1 MKHILAQSRIQWI
14 WSKWW
19 QLRISNRMLH
29 LLVSYSLLIS
39 NSPDKSF
46 DMFNLCSPNE
56 NISFSTLLAAT
67 LMNAESGCAAKSNS
81 NYSPAT
87 TSNTDGKNPRIA
99 IWCKSKWHY
108 LFWLFWIPLLFYF
121 NLAVLIF
128 LVSVHYIKH
137 PSMGCFDTRG
147 ALPILTSKNLN
158 DAKIECSKHPQCY
171 MFRDKCGDESEF
183 SYCTKTATL
192 KTSKTSCGSNLYR
205 PGNFR
210 MWHLNYC
217 INI

>member
-1 MKHILAQSRIQWI
+1 M
-14 WSKWW
+14 
-19 QLRISNRMLH
+19 
-29 LLVSYSLLIS
+29 
-39 NSPDKSF
+39 
-46 DMFNLCSPNE
+46 
-56 NISFSTLLAAT
+56 
-67 LMNAESGCAAKSNS
+67 
-81 NYSPAT
+81 
-87 TSNTDGKNPRIA
+87 
-99 IWCKSKWHY
+99 
-108 LFWLFWIPLLFYF
+108 LFYL

-183 SYCTKTATL
+183 GYCTKTATL

-217 INI
+217 IDIYLC

>member
-1 MKHILAQSRIQWI
+1 M
-14 WSKWW
+14 
-19 QLRISNRMLH
+19 
-29 LLVSYSLLIS
+29 
-39 NSPDKSF
+39 
-46 DMFNLCSPNE
+46 
-56 NISFSTLLAAT
+56 
-67 LMNAESGCAAKSNS
+67 
-81 NYSPAT
+81 
-87 TSNTDGKNPRIA
+87 
-99 IWCKSKWHY
+99 
-108 LFWLFWIPLLFYF
+108 LFYF
-121 NLAVLIF
+121 NLAVWIF

-183 SYCTKTATL
+183 GYCTKTATL